1 MLSWTVL
8 WTDIDWF
15 TKCFLVSWSSPQ
27 VIGSHHE
34 WRFTPGI
41 IYIKSWRKLYFE
53 KSLYSRWIIL
63 PILRIILTH
72 CASQISQDPELG
84 TVSTTC
90 FTFSVLFWIFGLE
103 VFGLSM
109 CESGRDVGA
118 TPPKVCSM
126 CGYSSDFSLGC
137 PFVGCCLWR
146 VWVPKSCHKL
156 SLKYLKASP
165 AVLLY
170 YLYFC
175 SPELWRSMQS
185 ARGRDPQYH
194 SKVVWNIH
202 PLTSQVK

>member
-1 MLSWTVL
+1 MNNIANS
-8 WTDIDWF
+8 
-15 TKCFLVSWSSPQ
+15 
-27 VIGSHHE
+27 SHHSYPLC
-34 WRFTPGI
+34 FAN
-41 IYIKSWRKLYFE
+41 KL
-53 KSLYSRWIIL
+53 
-63 PILRIILTH
+63 
-72 CASQISQDPELG
+72 QDPELG

-90 FTFSVLFWIFGLE
+90 FTFFVLFWIFGLE

-126 CGYSSDFSLGC
+126 CGYSSGFSLGC
-137 PFVGCCLWR
+137 PSVGCCLWR